1 MAEHSFRGWSVWVA
15 LKPMDQTAALLEI
28 ATKFLAFLIFFF
40 TQEDEEEGGDDDD
53 DDDGFFVPHGY
64 LSDDE
69 GAQEEEV

>member
-1 MAEHSFRGWSVWVA
+1 MYPGVGVVSNSTYLMETLCSLYCLCLFKYFVV
-15 LKPMDQTAALLEI
+15 
-28 ATKFLAFLIFFF
+28 F
-40 TQEDEEEGGDDDD
+40 QEDEEEGGDDDD

>member
-1 MAEHSFRGWSVWVA
+1 MYTGVSVVSDSTHLMETLVA
-15 LKPMDQTAALLEI
+15 SIVSYKY
-28 ATKFLAFLIFFF
+28 FVVF
-40 TQEDEEEGGDDDD
+40 QEDEEEGGDDDD